1 MGYQQIGQAIRFH
14 WRKRVGGAVP
24 SWTGNPSGPA
34 NAPSTPTPEIHV
46 VMSSSRPLAVVVL
59 FAASGLIACGAARR
73 CAEADDPTLSPAAQ
87 ARADGGRPPYTPA
100 DVRFM
105 QGMIAHHAQALE
117 MVALAPTNGARS
129 DVRILAERID
139 VAQRDEIA
147 FMQRWLRERG
157 ETVPPVHAGHDMPGH
172 QMPMS
177 GGLMP
182 GMLSAEQMAELKA
195 ARGPEFDRL
204 FLTYMIQ
211 HHEGAVTMVEQLF
224 GSPGAGQEINVWRF
238 ASDVEADQGSEIA
251 RMRVMLAPPSK

>member
-1 MGYQQIGQAIRFH
+1 
-14 WRKRVGGAVP
+14 
-24 SWTGNPSGPA
+24 
-34 NAPSTPTPEIHV
+34 
-46 VMSSSRPLAVVVL
+46 MSSSRPLTVVAL
-59 FAASGLIACGAARR
+59 LLASGLSACGGAVRR
-73 CAEADDPTLSPAAQ
+73 SSAADDPTLSPSAQ

-100 DVRFM
+100 DVSFM
-105 QGMIAHHAQALE
+105 QGMIAHHAQALA

-157 ETVPPVHAGHDMPGH
+157 ETVPAVHAAHDMAGH
-172 QMPMS
+172 QMPM
-177 GGLMP
+177 GDGVMAP
-182 GMLSAEQMAELKA
+182 GMLTAAQMAELRA

-204 FLTYMIQ
+204 FLTFMIQ
-211 HHEGAVTMVEQLF
+211 HHEGAVTMVERLF

-251 RMRVMLAPPSK
+251 RMRAMLSAPPD

>member
-1 MGYQQIGQAIRFH
+1 
-14 WRKRVGGAVP
+14 
-24 SWTGNPSGPA
+24 
-34 NAPSTPTPEIHV
+34 
-46 VMSSSRPLAVVVL
+46 MSSSRPLSLVAL
-59 FAASGLIACGAARR
+59 FAASGLIACSAAMRPPS
-73 CAEADDPTLSPAAQ
+73 EADDPTLSPAAQ
-87 ARADGGRPPYTPA
+87 ARADGGRPPYTAA
-100 DVRFM
+100 DVSFM

-117 MVALAPTNGARS
+117 MVALAPTNGARG

-157 ETVPPVHAGHDMPGH
+157 ETVPPVHAAHGMPGH

-177 GGLMP
+177 GGMLMP
-182 GMLSAEQMAELKA
+182 GMLSAEQMAELRA

-251 RMRVMLAPPSK
+251 RMRAMLAPPSE

>member
-1 MGYQQIGQAIRFH
+1 MT
-14 WRKRVGGAVP
+14 
-24 SWTGNPSGPA
+24 SL
-34 NAPSTPTPEIHV
+34 
-46 VMSSSRPLAVVVL
+46 SRPLAVVAL
-59 FAASGLIACGAARR
+59 GLAWGLAACSAATTQQSRD
-73 CAEADDPTLSPAAQ
+73 ADDPTRSPAAQ
-87 ARADGGRPPYTPA
+87 AKADGGRPPYTRA

-139 VAQRDEIA
+139 VAQRDEIN

-157 ETVPPVHAGHDMPGH
+157 ETVPPVNAAHDMAGH

-177 GGLMP
+177 PGMMMP
-182 GMLSAEQMAELKA
+182 GMLTAEQMAELKA

-204 FLTYMIQ
+204 FLTFMIQ

-238 ASDVEADQGSEIA
+238 AADVEADQGSEIA
-251 RMRVMLAPPSK
+251 RMRQMLGPPSD

>member
-1 MGYQQIGQAIRFH
+1 MEEVAVVGPTFH
-14 WRKRVGGAVP
+14 RAKRL
-24 SWTGNPSGPA
+24 SGPSIR
-34 NAPSTPTPEIHV
+34 NSPRPSEIDG
-46 VMSSSRPLAVVVL
+46 VMSSSRPLAVAAVVL
-59 FAASGLIACGAARR
+59 ASGFIACGGAVRQSAA
-73 CAEADDPTLSPAAQ
+73 ADDPMLSPAAQ
-87 ARADGGRPPYTPA
+87 AKADGGRGPYTPA

-105 QGMIAHHAQALE
+105 QGMIAHHAQALV

-157 ETVPPVHAGHDMPGH
+157 ETVPAVHDMAGH
-172 QMPMS
+172 QMPMT
-177 GGLMP
+177 GGMMMP

-204 FLTYMIQ
+204 FLTFMIQ

-224 GSPGAGQEINVWRF
+224 GSPGSGQEINVWRF

-251 RMRVMLAPPSK
+251 RMRAMLSPPLE

>member
-1 MGYQQIGQAIRFH
+1 MR
-14 WRKRVGGAVP
+14 
-24 SWTGNPSGPA
+24 
-34 NAPSTPTPEIHV
+34 
-46 VMSSSRPLAVVVL
+46 SSRPLALVVL
-59 FAASGLIACGAARR
+59 FAASGLIACTTAMRPPS
-73 CAEADDPTLSPAAQ
+73 EADDPTRSPAAQ
-87 ARADGGRPPYTPA
+87 ARADGGRPPYTQA

-139 VAQRDEIA
+139 VAQRDEID
-147 FMQRWLRERG
+147 FMQRWLRARG
-157 ETVPPVHAGHDMPGH
+157 EAVPTVPAAHDMAGH

-177 GGLMP
+177 AGMMMP

-195 ARGPEFDRL
+195 ARGSEFDRL
-204 FLTYMIQ
+204 FLTFMIQ

-238 ASDVEADQGSEIA
+238 AADVEADQGSEIA
-251 RMRVMLAPPSK
+251 RMRAMLAPPSE